1 MTSSLEP
8 LPHAWPFRFADRTIA
23 RTGPGSGTV
32 RALVSANA
40 RGVEAASRLPTHVLG
55 ELIAQAALLL
65 ARGDPGIGRS
75 GFLAGLSD
83 LETRRVP
90 EPGDALLVE
99 VRIAG
104 VMGPIVKF
112 DGVVREE
119 SGEVLATGSV
129 TVRKG
134 TPPGTAA

>member
-1 MTSSLEP
+1 MTRSLEP
-8 LPHAWPFRFADRTIA
+8 LPHLYPFRFADRSVE

-32 RALVSANA
+32 RALVTSNA
-40 RGVEAASRLPTHVLG
+40 RAVEGGAKLPVHVLG

-65 ARGDPGIGRS
+65 EGGDPEIGRT

-83 LETRRVP
+83 LSARRLP
-90 EPGDALLVE
+90 EPGDALLVD

-104 VMGPIVKF
+104 VMGPVVKF
-112 DGVVREE
+112 DGVIRAEAGDV
-119 SGEVLATGSV
+119 VATGSV

-134 TPPGTAA
+134 TPAGAGA